1 MLSLISSRNLAWS
14 NIHCNGDNI
23 ATADSAHYD
32 SDRETANWSR
42 IVLECKSCSNRMV
55 LEFSCAC
62 GAKSSHALSVLS
74 EEQQH
79 KKTYTVSPICNKSP
93 DSSMCVSLND
103 KEVASSGVYL
113 A

>member
-1 MLSLISSRNLAWS
+1 MVQNRAGRQELFKS
-14 NIHCNGDNI
+14 NG
-23 ATADSAHYD
+23 
-32 SDRETANWSR
+32 
-42 IVLECKSCSNRMV
+42 

-79 KKTYTVSPICNKSP
+79 KKTYTVSPICKKSP
-93 DSSMCVSLND
+93 DSSMCVSLSD
-103 KEVASSGVYL
+103 REVASSGVYL